1 MAGNDGLTEGLLQ
14 YLDEGSCGFDGQG
27 SGRPAQ
33 ETPPVQL
40 RSASR
45 EKAGG
50 HASQT
55 TGLGRRGRAAPK
67 PSTAGASHVTEVLV
81 SGEQGGGDV
90 EPSRRNE
97 DGNSAKVGQMSR
109 KKLDMKQTDKE
120 NLVEGVGARLRK
132 RSKRE
137 QPRSGLANGSDNSSD
152 MSISSTQQFL
162 QPRPVLTRTYGRR
175 SRTRSSFDTK
185 VADWMATLPVSQN
198 SANEQMVDEQAAN
211 EQIAD
216 EQTANDHVTKKQTT
230 NEQMTNSMSNDQH
243 PEHEQPDGQEQSDA
257 ERQGAAEAQGDGDA
271 EEAVVVKTVVASRPR
286 GLHGENSSVLQD
298 EDIAKLGSS
307 VPEPCEEPL
316 LTPPI
321 RKKRIFKRREAAAGE
336 DLHSPWDLCQDN
348 SPTADPYVFVV
359 GTTPVDK
366 LKKRGRS
373 RWKEKKGKPL
383 SVGPFTLDKEERKRV
398 RFSEVTTDR
407 RPDGSCFTE
416 EGRDGQKDA
425 SNADAVSDLAQQS
438 DMPTVGPLSKMG
450 LLFVTAN
457 EAAACL
463 SVGSVPKPNARSGRR
478 SQNKMPKKKGAD
490 VEGDAAQ
497 CMKTGA
503 KSSGQGGNPAVQKG
517 REIQVQ
523 ALASWIG
530 QAEEHELLFST
541 QEAYASLE
549 SQGGDSRQG
558 GGLGSEKPEEDDAM
572 ITDDEGA
579 IVLVSDEDS
588 NDSVCLVG
596 PVSDEGQQ
604 RLLTGQQKKFNVL
617 SGREALV
624 SSHTKGDVTAADKQ
638 RDSTLSHGNEQLL
651 GTEEAMPTGAS
662 QDKHS
667 PTHRGLRKRPLNSVV
682 PTSLVGTPTRKSR
695 QPAAAAESQVPP
707 THSLASGDIILPSP
721 MVGATLP
728 KFSTPKLQTA
738 RQTRSTPRGHAG
750 RAFGIAECDSI
761 EPECGTVL
769 LEDGT
774 TGRKVSRR
782 AIRMDSSAAV
792 GVGSTAVSHRVV
804 AAMKQTQ
811 SPEGTATGLSPNP
824 TLPPILSNKGN
835 PLAENRDGNASPSP
849 CPQQTELSK
858 HSLGRLRRQ
867 RGGSAASSP
876 SVTAVPSTFTEEMC
890 SGGTG
895 PPPGGLPMKSA
906 SQEKVA
912 EDGSCC
918 VMTRIPDT
926 AESAASSLHTSPHAA
941 SRDGRGRKVGHRT
954 RSKQQETDGSSK
966 AGDCPLGLEEKAA
979 GRLQSDWRGEADNK
993 EMAGTAAN
1001 VDVKLVAAVDSDKKT
1016 GSEDGGVEMEMV
1028 GPSLDG
1034 DIGDNSDSGN
1044 KADSG
1049 TEADSAGVDVET
1061 EVVGPTLDDGDD
1073 SGNKAD
1079 SSNKADSE
1087 AEDAGVEKEVVG
1099 PTLDDD
1105 GECLQPCMVPKELG
1119 HGRS

>member
-1 MAGNDGLTEGLLQ
+1 MNQARSRDRSRSRSGSAAAVAGNDGLTEGLLQ

-33 ETPPVQL
+33 ETPPVQP

-50 HASQT
+50 RASQT
-55 TGLGRRGRAAPK
+55 TGFGRRGRAAPK

-81 SGEQGGGDV
+81 SGEQGDGDV

-109 KKLDMKQTDKE
+109 KKLDVKQTDKE
-120 NLVEGVGARLRK
+120 NLVEGVGARLQK
-132 RSKRE
+132 KSKRE

-175 SRTRSSFDTK
+175 SRIRSSFDTK
-185 VADWMATLPVSQN
+185 VADWMATLPVNQH
-198 SANEQMVDEQAAN
+198 SANDQT
-211 EQIAD
+211 AD
-216 EQTANDHVTKKQTT
+216 EQTADQHVTKKQTT
-230 NEQMTNSMSNDQH
+230 PEQMTNRMSNDQH

-271 EEAVVVKTVVASRPR
+271 EEAVVVKTGVASRPR
-286 GLHGENSSVLQD
+286 DLHGENSSVLQD
-298 EDIAKLGSS
+298 EDIAKLGRSM
-307 VPEPCEEPL
+307 PEPCEEPL

-373 RWKEKKGKPL
+373 RLKEKKGKPL
-383 SVGPFTLDKEERKRV
+383 SVGQFTLDKEERKRV
-398 RFSEVTTDR
+398 RFSEVTTDT
-407 RPDGSCFTE
+407 RPDGNCSTE

-438 DMPTVGPLSKMG
+438 DMSTVGPLSKMG

-463 SVGSVPKPNARSGRR
+463 SVGSVPKPSARSGRR
-478 SQNKMPKKKGAD
+478 SQNKMPSKKGAD

-523 ALASWIG
+523 ELASWIG

-549 SQGGDSRQG
+549 SQGGDSRQEG
-558 GGLGSEKPEEDDAM
+558 GPGDEKLEEDDAM
-572 ITDDEGA
+572 ITDDVGA
-579 IVLVSDEDS
+579 IMLVADEDS

-596 PVSDEGQQ
+596 PIFDEGQA
-604 RLLTGQQKKFNVL
+604 RLLTGQQKKRFKVL

-638 RDSTLSHGNEQLL
+638 KDSTLGNEQLL
-651 GTEEAMPTGAS
+651 GMEEAMPIGAS

-667 PTHRGLRKRPLNSVV
+667 PTYRGLRKRPLDSVV
-682 PTSLVGTPTRKSR
+682 PTSLDRTPTRRSR
-695 QPAAAAESQVPP
+695 QPAAAAESQLPP
-707 THSLASGDIILPSP
+707 THSPASGDIVLPSP

-738 RQTRSTPRGHAG
+738 RQTRSTPQGLAGHAG
-750 RAFGIAECDSI
+750 GIAECDSI

-774 TGRKVSRR
+774 PGRKVSRR
-782 AIRMDSSAAV
+782 ANGMDSSAAM
-792 GVGSTAVSHRVV
+792 GVGSTAVSHGVV

-811 SPEGTATGLSPNP
+811 SPEGTVTGPSPNP
-824 TLPPILSNKGN
+824 TLPPILSNKEN
-835 PLAENRDGNASPSP
+835 PLAENRDGSASPSP

-876 SVTAVPSTFTEEMC
+876 SVTAVLSTFTEEMC

-895 PPPGGLPMKSA
+895 TPPGGLPMKSA

-918 VMTRIPDT
+918 VMTCIPDT
-926 AESAASSLHTSPHAA
+926 EESAASSLCRSPHAA
-941 SRDGRGRKVGHRT
+941 SRDGWRQKVGLRT
-954 RSKQQETDGSSK
+954 RSKQRETDGSSK
-966 AGDCPLGLEEKAA
+966 ADDCPLGLEEKAA
-979 GRLQSDWRGEADNK
+979 GRQQSDWHREADNK
-993 EMAGTAAN
+993 EMAVTAAN
-1001 VDVKLVAAVDSDKKT
+1001 VGVKLVAAADSDEKA

-1034 DIGDNSDSGN
+1034 DFGDNSDSGN
-1044 KADSG
+1044 KADSEG
-1049 TEADSAGVDVET
+1049 VET

-1073 SGNKAD
+1073 GGNKAD
-1079 SSNKADSE
+1079 SSNKADS
-1087 AEDAGVEKEVVG
+1087 EDAGVEKEVVG
-1099 PTLDDD
+1099 PTLDGD
-1105 GECLQPCMVPKELG
+1105 GECLQPCMILNELG
-1119 HGRS
+1119 HGRP